1 MAKPSPDANNKMTSP
16 FGHLLLRAFNTYT
29 YAVVVCLLPLV
40 LASNW
45 LGETATALIVTG
57 FGLVLLFILT
67 YSTFWG
73 TAERDRNL
81 VLFGH
86 MKEDRWRALRAACYS
101 MIPLAVMTILAVA
114 DAYAGGF
121 LPDWFKVVYR
131 VVSLPFVFFV
141 RTATDAPGPFSW
153 LLILI
158 CGWTPFAAWFGYRN
172 GTKLIRLMDRIVYKQ
187 KPRERDKRLR

>member
-29 YAVVVCLLPLV
+29 YAVVICLLPLV

-57 FGLVLLFILT
+57 VGIILLFILT

-86 MKEDRWRALRAACYS
+86 MKEDRWRALRATCYS

-158 CGWTPFAAWFGYRN
+158 CGWTPLAAWYGYRN
-172 GTKLIRLMDRIVYKQ
+172 GYTLVRLLDRLVYRQ
-187 KPRERDKRLR
+187 KPRDRDKRLR